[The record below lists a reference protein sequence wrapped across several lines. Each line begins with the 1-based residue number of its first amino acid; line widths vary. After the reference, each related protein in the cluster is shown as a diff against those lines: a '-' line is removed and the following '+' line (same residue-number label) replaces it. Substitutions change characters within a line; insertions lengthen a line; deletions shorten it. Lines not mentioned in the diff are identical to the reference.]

1 MVVKCSKDELAK
13 VIDYARNSKLV
24 YLKIEKK
31 DDILIMDYKL
41 IDNIKKESVLLKTE
55 HMLKTSLKT
64 TFDLIGQ
71 LEKLHHVIN
80 VDITPISYTLTY
92 DCTVNS
98 NIPLYSLS
106 SALPNSIV
114 IQPKKEVEID
124 WDNMFADKLD
134 QEVPGLYS
142 KKAAKKYAPVTYR
155 ELVEILRN

>member
-1 MVVKCSKDELAK
+1 MVIKCSKDELAK

-41 IDNIKKESVLLKTE
+41 IDNIKKESVLLKAE

-71 LEKLHHVIN
+71 LERLYNVIN

-106 SALPNSIV
+106 SVASSSERSMN
-114 IQPKKEVEID
+114 
-124 WDNMFADKLD
+124 LD
-134 QEVPGLYS
+134 
-142 KKAAKKYAPVTYR
+142 
-155 ELVEILRN
+155 I